1 MSRIV
6 VPFIALLLPI
16 SDLLGYPP
24 EALTVTNPWLWLSI
38 VLGVLLALS
47 AWISPQADLLFILL
61 VIVFE
66 IGPIDPYESSSFV
79 GIYVI
84 SALWVMR
91 SWTIPGLVLITG
103 VNVCMFY
110 LTDSWQLGLLS
121 VCILTLLSLGF
132 AFTFRYQNTKLRQ
145 AKDALVLAEETGERL
160 RQDLASQL
168 HDTIAKDLTQISII
182 AQQLK
187 SADGGETRGQLEE
200 LSVLASRTARQI
212 RPTILNLNSERTT
225 YTLARAIAD
234 SVTMLTA
241 RSITLNVE
249 TPSDMDALLSR
260 RQKQSISLIV
270 CEGATNILKYAP
282 AKSSAHLTIEIDELS
297 NAYVTM
303 SNLLTPPDKQKDMPE
318 ITGGFGL
325 ANLENRIRDEGGELT
340 FWQTSTRWML
350 SATLPSTKGID
361 NE

>member
-1 MSRIV
+1 MSRVIV
-6 VPFIALLLPI
+6 PLIALLFPI
-16 SDLLGYPP
+16 SDMSGYPS
-24 EALTVTNPWLWLSI
+24 EAVAFSNPWLWLSI
-38 VLGVLLALS
+38 VFGLLLALS
-47 AWISPQADLLFILL
+47 AWVSPQADLLFI
-61 VIVFE
+61 VFFVVFE
-66 IGPIDPYESSSFV
+66 VGRLDPYDSSTIY

-84 SALWVMR
+84 AALWIMR
-91 SWTIPGLVLITG
+91 SWTIPGLLLITA
-103 VNVCMFY
+103 VDAYSFY
-110 LTDSWQLGLLS
+110 FAESWQIALFS
-121 VCILTLLSLGF
+121 ICILTLLSLGF
-132 AFTFRYQNTKLRQ
+132 AFTFRYQRTKLQ
-145 AKDALVLAEETGERL
+145 QTEDALELAEETGEKL

-187 SADGGETRGQLEE
+187 SANGGENREQLEE
-200 LSVLASRTARQI
+200 LSALASRTARQI

-225 YTLARAIAD
+225 YTLDQAIAD
-234 SVTMLTA
+234 SVTMLTT

-270 CEGATNILKYAP
+270 REGATNILKYAP
-282 AKSSAHLTIEIDELS
+282 AQSSAHLTIEIDELS
-297 NAYVTM
+297 NAYVSM

-325 ANLENRIRDEGGELT
+325 ANLENRIREEGGELT